1 VVTYSRIFLP
11 SFHVCS
17 NAILEVR
24 FGKETMQRYVKCPP
38 SEVLRGYKAML
49 LLAHSLGLDE
59 GKTNN
64 CLAESI
70 NEMFIYDDSG

>member
-1 VVTYSRIFLP
+1 
-11 SFHVCS
+11 
-17 NAILEVR
+17 
-24 FGKETMQRYVKCPP
+24 MQRYVKCPP